1 MDQEEQRNQ
10 LLEDIQ
16 SKFAEMKPEMAS
28 QIILAETLKLCRN
41 IMDMTKLP
49 VNPKVLDLLLNQKL
63 IDQSEHQRLMDILDP
78 K

>member
-1 MDQEEQRNQ
+1 MNQEEQKNQ
-10 LLEDIQ
+10 LMEDIQ

>member
-16 SKFAEMKPEMAS
+16 SKFAGMKPEMAS